1 MWQTS
6 KFFIGGLA
14 MIYGIGTTYDSS
26 NEKLPEF
33 VASEVVCVGWTAAA
47 SPAIHQLFG
56 QIGVGDIVFA
66 KSFPPSHGLF
76 IKGVGVVTSAKL
88 FDLPKL
94 GVARH
99 VHWIWSALEGREPV
113 RLGRIDDHYDYFRGG
128 TLYQELGPR
137 VQDAVLAILFNGSPI
152 TADV

>member
-1 MWQTS
+1 
-6 KFFIGGLA
+6 

-33 VASEVVCVGWTAAA
+33 VSNEAICLGWTAAA

-66 KSFPPSHGLF
+66 KSFPPSHGLY
-76 IKGVGVVTSAKL
+76 IKGVCIVTSAKL
-88 FDLPKL
+88 FELPRL
-94 GVARH
+94 GVGRH
-99 VHWIWSALEGREPV
+99 VRWIWSALEGREPI
-113 RLGRIDDHYDYFRGG
+113 RLGRLDDHYDYFRGG

-137 VQDAVLAILFNGSPI
+137 VQDVVLQIVFDGRPI
-152 TADV
+152 VPDA